1 MANLKKHV
9 PLIVRIIISA
19 LFLLSAVAKL
29 FPIWAFEKQLVD
41 LGIVD
46 WCSAPYLARLIIAL
60 EVAIAIGILQN
71 HFIKSF
77 VIPVTILLLAAF
89 CIHLGIQMV
98 EHGAMNGNCGC
109 FGQLIPMTPLEA
121 TIKNIITIGLLIYLY
136 KNVSEKEKGQNKF
149 IVILFI
155 YFFSAFLMFFSFPF
169 CPCAKEDKVSTS
181 PPVTLIP
188 DSANAVSDTFVNAI
202 ENTDTVKNEIKK
214 NDTAKSVVAIVVE
227 PKVLLLDE
235 PLGALDLKLREQ
247 MQIELKQLQRQLAI
261 TFVFVTHDQEEA
273 LTLSDRIAVFNK
285 GKIEQ
290 LGTPQELYERPKS
303 EFVADFVGTSNIFNE
318 EAAKTLFGKKG
329 RFALRPEKVFVSDKK
344 KAGSLQG
351 VVSEVIYLGSF
362 TRLIV
367 DVAGIHIKAT
377 VPADVFHRDQT
388 VQINMSTADLVAL

>member
-1 MANLKKHV
+1 MANFKKHV

-46 WCSAPYLARLIIAL
+46 WCTAPYLARLIIAL

-89 CIHLGIQMV
+89 CIHLGIQMF

-155 YFFSAFLMFFSFPF
+155 YFFSAFLMFFAFPF
-169 CPCAKEDKVSTS
+169 CPCAKEDKGATS
-181 PPVTLIP
+181 PPLTLIP
-188 DSANAVSDTFVNAI
+188 DSTNAVSDTFVNAI
-202 ENTDTVKNEIKK
+202 KNTDTVKKEIKK
-214 NDTAKSVVAIVVE
+214 NDTAKPVVAIVAA
-227 PKVLLLDE
+227 PKKVQSKFSGYTDFNGKKINLDE
-235 PLGALDLKLREQ
+235 GKKIVCL
-247 MQIELKQLQRQLAI
+247 
-261 TFVFVTHDQEEA
+261 FVPGCDHC
-273 LTLSDRIAVFNK
+273 R
-285 GKIEQ
+285 
-290 LGTPQELYERPKS
+290 
-303 EFVADFVGTSNIFNE
+303 
-318 EAAKTLFGKKG
+318 EAAKEIVKISKSHKLPPLYVLFMNEEVYKI
-329 RFALRPEKVFVSDKK
+329 PEFFTEIKQSFPYFVIDDIPTFFKLLGNR
-344 KAGSLQG
+344 ATTPG
-351 VVSEVIYLGSF
+351 IAYLWNGN
-362 TRLIV
+362 I
-367 DVAGIHIKAT
+367 IKSYEGLEANKFNA
-377 VPADVFHRDQT
+377 VEMVKMIESNQ
-388 VQINMSTADLVAL
+388 Q